1 MVALLNR
8 GVFGTTYSWIF
19 FTTVPNDFY
28 RMDTEKKAGDQMSP
42 AFMN

>member
-28 RMDTEKKAGDQMSP
+28 RMDTEKKQV
-42 AFMN
+42 NKCLLLL